1 MKELLNRLIALHKSG
16 EKMQET
22 TLLKTNEQN
31 VTPEWIDTLKKN
43 EIFVFGCRNSGRHF
57 DGASNFALE
66 NFGAIMGQREGRQ
79 GQSYSIPTI
88 GGVIGLKEIRQS
100 VKTFTQYATEH
111 PELHFLV
118 TPIGCGGGCRRPS
131 EIAPMFRD
139 TAKLPNVSLPQ
150 EFWAELDK
158 GRIAEVKQKMAVKSD
173 ACFDVVSRF
182 FGELRFMRLRI
193 MSPNQL
199 YKELMSMDCHTISL
213 SEQMKWAEFY
223 DAAITGS
230 WNAQYLIN
238 HSTKCAYILLD
249 NKKRVRW
256 IKNRD
261 IDWTGFQDLPKE
273 VKKRVHRREC
283 KYTFGTIGKYENGVT
298 KIVWQISPDGR
309 YHYLDKWYG
318 GKTTDE
324 KDIWLQGVIDT
335 NCQFVEKLRI
345 HIKED

>member
-31 VTPEWIDTLKKN
+31 VTPEWIDTLQEN

-79 GQSYSIPTI
+79 GQSYAIPTI

-100 VKTFTQYATEH
+100 VKTSTQYATER

-150 EFWAELDK
+150 EF
-158 GRIAEVKQKMAVKSD
+158 
-173 ACFDVVSRF
+173 
-182 FGELRFMRLRI
+182 
-193 MSPNQL
+193 
-199 YKELMSMDCHTISL
+199 
-213 SEQMKWAEFY
+213 
-223 DAAITGS
+223 
-230 WNAQYLIN
+230 
-238 HSTKCAYILLD
+238 
-249 NKKRVRW
+249 
-256 IKNRD
+256 
-261 IDWTGFQDLPKE
+261 
-273 VKKRVHRREC
+273 
-283 KYTFGTIGKYENGVT
+283 
-298 KIVWQISPDGR
+298 
-309 YHYLDKWYG
+309 
-318 GKTTDE
+318 
-324 KDIWLQGVIDT
+324 
-335 NCQFVEKLRI
+335 
-345 HIKED
+345 